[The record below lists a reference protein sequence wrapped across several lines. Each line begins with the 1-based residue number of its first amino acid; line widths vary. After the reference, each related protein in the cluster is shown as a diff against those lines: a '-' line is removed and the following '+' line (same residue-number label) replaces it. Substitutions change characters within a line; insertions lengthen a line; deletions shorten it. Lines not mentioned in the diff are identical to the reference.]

1 MRGLAEQ
8 MGITVSSLSD
18 WKVGKSPIPDDRIQ
32 QLAKIAGQD
41 PGPWLLLIHSEQ
53 DGGELGREW
62 AKLYKRLAG
71 TAVLAALA
79 VGIIS
84 PAFAL
89 DPLRS
94 GVEVTA
100 GERASWHPYHLS
112 RVYF

>member
-8 MGITVSSLSD
+8 IGVTVASLSE
-18 WKVGKSPIPDDRIQ
+18 WNTGKRPIPDDRIQ

-41 PGPWLLLIHSEQ
+41 PGPWLLLIRSEQ

-79 VGIIS
+79 IGLIS

-89 DPLRS
+89 DPLKT
-94 GVEVTA
+94 GVEITR
-100 GERASWHPYHLS
+100 ESTSWHPYHLS
-112 RVYF
+112 RVGF